1 MYDVG
6 IKPEANRMVSSS
18 WAHPGHIKAGD
29 HPQHSGKDV
38 VVWDWTTK
46 QITQVQETDL
56 APLEVRWMHGNVV
69 AGYTN
74 ACFGN
79 AIWYWEDAN
88 KDGTLEFQR
97 VMQLPENSLPADMRI
112 SYDNRFLYVS
122 MWGQGKVI
130 QYDIANPKSP
140 KQISEVAIPQPNMMR
155 MTPDGKRLY
164 VTNSLL
170 SSLDQNV
177 KFGAW
182 LLEIGPEG
190 MKIDE
195 AFKPDFLSF
204 PTGPGGAHD
213 MLLR

>member
-1 MYDVG
+1 
-6 IKPEANRMVSSS
+6 
-18 WAHPGHIKAGD
+18 
-29 HPQHSGKDV
+29 
-38 VVWDWTTK
+38 
-46 QITQVQETDL
+46 
-56 APLEVRWMHGNVV
+56 
-69 AGYTN
+69 
-74 ACFGN
+74 
-79 AIWYWEDAN
+79 
-88 KDGTLEFQR
+88 
-97 VMQLPENSLPADMRI
+97 
-112 SYDNRFLYVS
+112 
-122 MWGQGKVI
+122 
-130 QYDIANPKSP
+130 
-140 KQISEVAIPQPNMMR
+140 MMR